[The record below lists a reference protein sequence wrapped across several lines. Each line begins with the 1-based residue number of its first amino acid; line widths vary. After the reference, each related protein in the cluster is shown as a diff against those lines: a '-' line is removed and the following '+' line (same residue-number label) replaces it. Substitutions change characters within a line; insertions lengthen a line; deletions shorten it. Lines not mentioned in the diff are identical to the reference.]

1 LLIADTFYQAVRQ
14 RANFIST
21 IAKSLAS
28 IVNSTDSDL
37 LRQKLAELLE
47 FYMSNYEKDLEI
59 FETPEDPDLR
69 SVFKCLLWA
78 TAQDGLFNANAA
90 RKLSP
95 IYPTSPIELNS
106 PILDDDISIH
116 CTDDFFEEL
125 DEGSDYYYYNTD
137 CEDDDFASSP
147 LQDET
152 CLQSLQ
158 NDDMMINP
166 PCYSND
172 LESPEQKCT
181 EQIFVDL
188 EEIMSEGSEQIV
200 GAEHSRDDWSFSDID
215 PGSAN
220 LATVRREEPMEN
232 MSSSFDT
239 PNQYSSSPLLNNEFC
254 VEVAPLEYLEPTPFE
269 ENINIWEP
277 SNTNM
282 TIALSTPHHDDDE
295 EMLNE

>member
-1 LLIADTFYQAVRQ
+1 
-14 RANFIST
+14 
-21 IAKSLAS
+21 
-28 IVNSTDSDL
+28 
-37 LRQKLAELLE
+37 
-47 FYMSNYEKDLEI
+47 
-59 FETPEDPDLR
+59 
-69 SVFKCLLWA
+69 
-78 TAQDGLFNANAA
+78 
-90 RKLSP
+90 
-95 IYPTSPIELNS
+95 
-106 PILDDDISIH
+106 
-116 CTDDFFEEL
+116 
-125 DEGSDYYYYNTD
+125 
-137 CEDDDFASSP
+137 
-147 LQDET
+147 
-152 CLQSLQ
+152 
-158 NDDMMINP
+158 MMINP

-239 PNQYSSSPLLNNEFC
+239 PNQYSSSPLLNNEFY